1 MNNSGNTGCIWK
13 TIRSFIPKEA
23 VNRKSY
29 SKEDM
34 TVANEFNKYFTSIG
48 QSTIRKIQSLANE
61 CNQDLYKLIIYPHFY
76 MYPDIDSENIVP
88 IYA

>member
-61 CNQDLYKLIIYPHFY
+61 CN
-76 MYPDIDSENIVP
+76 
-88 IYA
+88 